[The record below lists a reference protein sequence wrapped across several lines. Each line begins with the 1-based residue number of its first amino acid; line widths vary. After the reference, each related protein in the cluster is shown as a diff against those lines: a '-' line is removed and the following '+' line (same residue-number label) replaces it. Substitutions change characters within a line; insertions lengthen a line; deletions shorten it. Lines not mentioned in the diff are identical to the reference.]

1 MFVGIDTVE
10 IIMMNILVGSHLG
23 LLFTCFFIL
32 KANACR
38 NEAVYEV
45 FNKNNENSIKVI
57 QEKFV
62 LNFKIFHTC
71 KFSGSNIRKKH

>member
-1 MFVGIDTVE
+1 MVVFWDFSLPA
-10 IIMMNILVGSHLG
+10 ILVP
-23 LLFTCFFIL
+23 